1 MGYMNYDDGC
11 GRYALATTPK
21 ELGKR
26 YNIAREPKDVHQSF
40 DVKPGQTLPVVTMT
54 ETGKSQFVP
63 MKWGLIPSWS
73 KDPKMAYKLFNA
85 RDDNLFKSPIWRGVI
100 LRKRVIIPATG
111 FFEWTK
117 PEKGSKRPK
126 QKFYFH
132 TRQLDIFSFAGVWD
146 TWHDVEGKE
155 WKTYSIITTE
165 PNKEMRSVHN
175 RMPVILHQED
185 EAAWLE
191 PSRNKREDIEPYLR
205 PLEDNG
211 LEVVEVSSDV
221 SAWEYND
228 ESRIKALNSQ

>member
-1 MGYMNYDDGC
+1 MKYDDGC
-11 GRYALATTPK
+11 GRYALKTDPK
-21 ELGKR
+21 TLGKR
-26 YNIAREPKDVHQSF
+26 YNLAQVSQNFNESF
-40 DVKPGQTLPVVTMT
+40 DVSPGQTLPVVKSSKS
-54 ETGKSQFVP
+54 GKRELDM

-73 KDPKMAYKLFNA
+73 KDPKMGYRLFNA

-100 LRKRVIIPATG
+100 LRQRALIPATG

-117 PEKGSKRPK
+117 PEKGTKQPK
-126 QKFYFH
+126 QKFYIH
-132 TRQLDIFSFAGVWD
+132 PKQVDIFSFAGVWE

-155 WKTYSIITTE
+155 WQTYSIITTE

-185 EAAWLE
+185 ESAWLE
-191 PSRNKREDIEPYLR
+191 PSRSKREDIEPFLR
-205 PLEDNG
+205 PLEDNA

-228 ESRIKALNSQ
+228 EHRIEPVVRQ